1 MTQYRGRLQFAR
13 SASRAGTGRKAES
26 AVRHARAKR
35 HQLFQCCRF
44 PPRARRSPPGVR
56 EAGFLDSRWMDERKD
71 EVEVESVV
79 EQNVRL
85 TEREIEVLRLIARG
99 RTYSRAAIEL
109 GMSAHTVGTHIK
121 NAYRK
126 LDVHSAAAA
135 VMQAVRLG
143 LIL

>member
-1 MTQYRGRLQFAR
+1 MN
-13 SASRAGTGRKAES
+13 
-26 AVRHARAKR
+26 
-35 HQLFQCCRF
+35 
-44 PPRARRSPPGVR
+44 
-56 EAGFLDSRWMDERKD
+56 ERTKQ
-71 EVEVESVV
+71 EVEGVV

-85 TEREIEVLRLIARG
+85 TVREIEVLRLIARG
-99 RTYSRAAIEL
+99 RTYSRVAIEL
-109 GMSAHTVGTHIK
+109 GMSADTVGTHVK

>member
-1 MTQYRGRLQFAR
+1 MN
-13 SASRAGTGRKAES
+13 
-26 AVRHARAKR
+26 
-35 HQLFQCCRF
+35 
-44 PPRARRSPPGVR
+44 
-56 EAGFLDSRWMDERKD
+56 ERTKQ
-71 EVEVESVV
+71 EVEGVV

-85 TEREIEVLRLIARG
+85 TVREIEVLRLIARG
-99 RTYSRAAIEL
+99 RTYSRVAIEL
-109 GMSAHTVGTHIK
+109 SMSAHTVGTHMK